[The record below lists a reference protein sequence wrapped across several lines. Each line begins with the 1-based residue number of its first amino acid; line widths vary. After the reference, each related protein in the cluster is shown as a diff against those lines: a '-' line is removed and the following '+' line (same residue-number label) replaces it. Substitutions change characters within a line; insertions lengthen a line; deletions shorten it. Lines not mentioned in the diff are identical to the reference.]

1 MYYGNN
7 NYYCLIIAASI
18 IIVALSVVWQQYG
31 AWQTTP
37 LSLSFLLPFPPPHI
51 LTFNFVGNAQT
62 GDGGQITKI
71 FLFPLVRR
79 QRRTRWGAVAVDHR
93 RAGTPVT
100 ILKSITLA

>member
-1 MYYGNN
+1 MATIRG
-7 NYYCLIIAASI
+7 
-18 IIVALSVVWQQYG
+18 VADNPS
-31 AWQTTP
+31 

-51 LTFNFVGNAQT
+51 LTFNFVGKAQT

-71 FLFPLVRR
+71 FLFALVRR

-100 ILKSITLA
+100 ILKSVKNKTKIIKIEI